1 MVVSLMKTT
10 LHRFLPWGTV
20 LILLVVCPW
29 NLMGKAPN
37 ILVAIS
43 DDQSWTTT
51 SISGNEMVRTP
62 AFDGVARRGVLFTQA
77 ICGSPGCSPS
87 RASLLTGR
95 HTWMIEGGGTHA
107 SDFPVKYTTFTD
119 LLEASGYYVGYTGKG
134 WGPGNWRIN
143 GRKRNPA
150 GPAFSEKA
158 SSESGLSSYV
168 SSFNAFLKSL
178 DSEGDRP
185 FLFWFGSHDPHRG
198 FEKGSGLKA
207 GKNPE
212 AAKVPEFLPDTP
224 EIRSDLLDYALE
236 VERFDRDLGA
246 MLKILEDRGE
256 LSDTL
261 VIVTSDNGMAFPRAK
276 ANCYEYGIHVPLAI
290 SWPGNIPEGRK
301 IDDPVGF
308 VDLTATILEAAGVP
322 IPAASGM
329 TGISLMPMLRS
340 SAQGIVEMGRRSV
353 YSARERHSSSRFNS
367 LGYPQR
373 CIRTGQ
379 YLYIINFKPERWP
392 AGPSSKLRSPIFDDL
407 GLLVAGG
414 PGPDHDAYH
423 DIDACPTLD
432 FMIANRHIDEIGGF
446 LQLSVGLR
454 PGEELFD
461 IVNDPACLHNLADEP
476 EWQTI
481 RSQLRMRLWNYLQE
495 TGDPRVTG
503 NGDIWES
510 YPRYSPLRWF
520 EPPSWARDSPE
531 QVPEMPWLEERR
543 PRRNKNQ

>member
-1 MVVSLMKTT
+1 MKTAT
-10 LHRFLPWGTV
+10 YRNLSCGV
-20 LILLVVCPW
+20 LLTILVVIPW
-29 NLMGKAPN
+29 DLMGKAPN
-37 ILVAIS
+37 ILLAIS

-51 SISGNEMVRTP
+51 SITGNEMVHTP
-62 AFDGVARRGVLFTQA
+62 AFDGVAREGVLFTQA

-95 HTWMIEGGGTHA
+95 HTWMIQGAGTHA
-107 SDFPVKYTTFTD
+107 SDFPSRYTTFPD
-119 LLEASGYYVGYTGKG
+119 LLEASGYHVGFTGKG
-134 WGPGNWRIN
+134 WGPGNWRIS
-143 GRKRNPA
+143 GRTRNPA

-158 SSESGLSSYV
+158 SPESGQSDYV
-168 SSFNAFLKSL
+168 SSFSAFL
-178 DSEGDRP
+178 DSSGTSDDRP
-185 FLFWFGSHDPHRG
+185 FFFWFGSHDPHRG

-207 GKNPE
+207 GKSLN
-212 AAKVPEFLPDTP
+212 AAKVPAFLPDTP
-224 EIRSDLLDYALE
+224 EVRSDLLDYAWE
-236 VERFDRDLGA
+236 VERFDRDLSA
-246 MLKILEDRGE
+246 MLEILKNRGE

-290 SWPGNIPEGRK
+290 SWPGTIPGGRQ

-308 VDLTATILEAAGVP
+308 VDLTATILDAAGFP

-329 TGISLMPMLRS
+329 TGNSLMPMLRS
-340 SAQGIVEMGRRSV
+340 AAQGIVESGRRSV

-379 YLYIINFKPERWP
+379 FLYIINFKPERWP
-392 AGPSSKLRSPIFDDL
+392 AGPSSKLRSPVFDDS
-407 GLLVAGG
+407 GRLVEGG
-414 PGPDHDAYH
+414 AGPDHDAYH

-432 FMIANRHIDEIGGF
+432 FMIANRHISEIGEL

-454 PGEELFD
+454 PGDELFD
-461 IVNDPACLHNLADEP
+461 IKKDPACLHNLAEDP
-476 EWQTI
+476 GWQTT
-481 RSQLRMRLWNYLQE
+481 RSHLRMRLWNYLQE

-520 EPPSWARDSPE
+520 EPPTWATDSPE
-531 QVPEMPWLEERR
+531 LIPEMPWLEERK
-543 PRRNKNQ
+543 PRRNQNQ